1 MGLVCIQVL
10 YTFAIYLECY
20 ILAVCSLE
28 EGSLCLQDQ
37 CL

>member
-1 MGLVCIQVL
+1 MGLVCTQML

-20 ILAVCSLE
+20 ILGVYSLE